1 MAQLQNHRST
11 IGWQAERPRLSTRK
25 CLLKGCDRCFSPHHP
40 LDRFCGEDCKSA
52 ARRWRLARANL
63 KYRASEHG
71 KENRRRQA
79 ARYRIRLKERKAAE
93 NRLPGPPQNDLADDP
108 TGPREGYHKDDAH
121 EKSCCNRP
129 GCYRR
134 FTPPP
139 RSPLQKFC
147 SSSCRNALRTV
158 LRREQRWLQRL
169 AIGCKGPRDGP
180 L

>member
-1 MAQLQNHRST
+1 LAQLQNHRSPVS
-11 IGWQAERPRLSTRK
+11 WQAEQPRLSTRK
-25 CLLKGCDRCFSPHHP
+25 CLLKGCGRCFLPNHP
-40 LDRFCGEDCKSA
+40 LDRYCGEDCKSA

-63 KYRASEHG
+63 KYRASDHG
-71 KENRRRQA
+71 KENRRAQA

-93 NRLPGPPQNDLADDP
+93 SRLLGPSQNAPTDDP
-108 TGPREGYHKDDAH
+108 TEPREGYRKDDAQ
-121 EKSCCNRP
+121 EKSCCDRP

-147 SSSCRNALRTV
+147 SSSCHNALRTV
-158 LRREQRWLQRL
+158 LRREQRWLERL
-169 AIGCKGPRDGP
+169 ATVGKRPRAGP